1 MVTHDLL
8 LERLDTFMHQV
19 FKSRDLNDAN
29 EMADLELTLS
39 QARTLMVLSIS
50 DRSLSIGE
58 IAEELRLTLASAGRN
73 VDRLVRAG
81 LVERRESCADRRVK
95 LVALSATGAELS
107 RRQHDRGREAIRRL
121 IAPLSEDNAQRL
133 VAALAPLVQPDDSH
147 AVLSANRSLTASRK
161 TSS

>member
-1 MVTHDLL
+1 VVTHDLL
-8 LERLDTFMHQV
+8 IERLDMFMHRV

-29 EMADLELTLS
+29 EMADLELTFS
-39 QARTLMVLSIS
+39 QARALMVLSIS
-50 DRSLSIGE
+50 DRPLSIGE
-58 IAEELRLTLASAGRN
+58 IAEELSLTLASAGRN

-107 RRQHDRGREAIRRL
+107 RRQHDRGREALRRL
-121 IAPLSEDNAQRL
+121 IAPLSEDDAQRL
-133 VAALAPLVQPDDSH
+133 VAALAPLVEPGDSD
-147 AVLSANRSLTASRK
+147 ADLPASRSLTASRK